1 MIYIYIYLR
10 QNGGMF
16 NCTPDFLV
24 KNMEVFLFLTMV
36 TTFFKFSGCP
46 TSWASKLGDGCFQQ

>member
-1 MIYIYIYLR
+1 MKPQTVAERIMIYDIYIYLR

-24 KNMEVFLFLTMV
+24 KNMEVFLFNY
-36 TTFFKFSGCP
+36 GNYI
-46 TSWASKLGDGCFQQ
+46 